1 MAIYWMFLG
10 LSLLVALWC
19 RYKFQLVDSY
29 GIIERRAYLIQAI
42 LFFAVIIFFCGLRS
56 SVADTQTYVH
66 LFNTSANS
74 IGTIDWNSVV
84 VDKGYQFLVVLY
96 RQFISKDF
104 HGWLFLCSFVSGVA
118 VMIGFWKYSYDF
130 GMSCFLFIAT
140 TYFTYLVNG
149 MRQFIC
155 ISLVFACTHW
165 IIERKY
171 IRFIILVLLLSFI
184 HLSVVVMIPVCFF
197 VNAKPWSWRMWLLI
211 VVAILTGVFFDRLL
225 PYISSLL
232 NDTQYEGAVN
242 YIASG
247 SAVGSS
253 IIRLIIALIPP
264 GLAFLG
270 RRTVEEEGNNLIN
283 LLVNMSVINLL
294 IYFLATLTS
303 GLVLGRVA
311 SYFGIY
317 NLLLLPW
324 LLNHLFSESSRVLL
338 KIVCV
343 VLYTGYFY
351 YQMVMTWHL
360 PYVSDILHITLWN

>member
-10 LSLLVALWC
+10 LSLLTALWC

-29 GIIERRAYLIQAI
+29 GIVEKRAYLIQAI

-56 SVADTQTYVH
+56 GIADTYAYIG
-66 LFNTSANS
+66 LFNNSANS
-74 IGTIDWNSVV
+74 ITSINWNSVT
-84 VDKGYQFLVVLY
+84 VDRGYEFLVVLY
-96 RQFISKDF
+96 RQFISTDY

-155 ISLVFACTHW
+155 ISIVFACTHW
-165 IIERKY
+165 IIDRKY

-211 VVAILTGVFFDRLL
+211 IIAGLSGVLFDRIL
-225 PYISSLL
+225 PYLSFLL
-232 NDTQYEGAVN
+232 NDTQYEGTIN

-247 SAVGSS
+247 GAVGSS

-264 GLAFLG
+264 GLALIG
-270 RRTVEEEGNNLIN
+270 RRIVEEEGNKLID

-294 IYFLATLTS
+294 LYFIATLIS
-303 GLVLGRVA
+303 GLVMGRVA
-311 SYFGIY
+311 AYFSIY

-324 LLNHLFSESSRVLL
+324 LLNHLFNSSSRAFL
-338 KIVCV
+338 KVSCV

-351 YQMVMTWHL
+351 YQMVITWHL
-360 PYVSDILHITLWN
+360 PYVSDILHISLWN